1 MGDQEILLSRA
12 FYLNHYNLIYPIYT
26 YSSPVDMLTRNMEYR
41 AIFYLLYTIAR
52 STNNINRV
60 TYVHGLAIL

>member
-1 MGDQEILLSRA
+1 MGAQEILLSRA

-41 AIFYLLYTIAR
+41 ASIYLYF
-52 STNNINRV
+52 
-60 TYVHGLAIL
+60 TYYIQ